1 MDIASLVSAE
11 ACQQADREDPLA
23 PRRAQF
29 NLPEDLSYLVG
40 HSLGPSTP
48 AALDRLD
55 TTAHSAWKQGL
66 IRSWNEAGWIDL
78 AQSVGEKIAKLIS
91 AQKGEV
97 IVCDSVSTNL
107 FKLAAAALPLA
118 KSQTLIVEED
128 EFPTDQY
135 IAEGLARMS
144 GADLIRAPQGEGL
157 VQLEKA
163 GGVLMKSVVSYRTAS
178 VTNIAEAEKM
188 AAASDGL
195 IVWDLSHATGV
206 LALDMAPAKL
216 ATGCTYK
223 YLNGGPGAPAFIYA
237 RQDIANSLNTP
248 LPGWMGHK
256 SPFAFSSQYTPADGV
271 DRFANGTPPILSLTA
286 LDGALNVFEGID
298 LADLE
303 HKATRLGD
311 LCLHLAGQIGLATS
325 SPDIGQRRGGHVT
338 LHHEHG
344 YPLMQALIAKGI
356 VGDFRAP
363 DAIRFGFSPLY
374 VQYRDV
380 WRAMHVLRHLLD
392 TGEWDQPAF
401 HARTKVT

>member
-128 EFPTDQY
+128 EFPTD
-135 IAEGLARMS
+135 IS
-144 GADLIRAPQGEGL
+144 G
-157 VQLEKA
+157 
-163 GGVLMKSVVSYRTAS
+163 
-178 VTNIAEAEKM
+178 
-188 AAASDGL
+188 
-195 IVWDLSHATGV
+195 H
-206 LALDMAPAKL
+206 
-216 ATGCTYK
+216 
-223 YLNGGPGAPAFIYA
+223 F
-237 RQDIANSLNTP
+237 
-248 LPGWMGHK
+248 
-256 SPFAFSSQYTPADGV
+256 
-271 DRFANGTPPILSLTA
+271 
-286 LDGALNVFEGID
+286 
-298 LADLE
+298 
-303 HKATRLGD
+303 
-311 LCLHLAGQIGLATS
+311 
-325 SPDIGQRRGGHVT
+325 
-338 LHHEHG
+338 
-344 YPLMQALIAKGI
+344 
-356 VGDFRAP
+356 
-363 DAIRFGFSPLY
+363 
-374 VQYRDV
+374 
-380 WRAMHVLRHLLD
+380 
-392 TGEWDQPAF
+392 
-401 HARTKVT
+401 